1 MPETTDGA
9 LQAVMTRRSES
20 HLADPAPTQEDL
32 AQILQAA
39 TTVPDHGHLQPWRL
53 VVVSGDARGAFGDA
67 LAAVA
72 RRHDRRLDDRK
83 AAKIR
88 SKAFEAPML
97 VALAAR
103 IREKRGVP
111 PWEQVAS
118 AACTGYVMTLAA
130 HELGLGA
137 IWKTSPFL
145 DGKEMRKVLDLRR
158 ADVPLGWVNLGRH
171 VKPARSRARAD
182 LGAVVR
188 VLGVDGTPRPYET

>member
-1 MPETTDGA
+1 MVDTKDEMLA
-9 LQAVMTRRSES
+9 AVMTRRSES
-20 HLADPAPTQEDL
+20 RLADPAPSDEEL
-32 AQILQAA
+32 AQILRAA

-53 VVVSGDARGAFGDA
+53 VVVRDDARAAFGDA
-67 LAAVA
+67 LAATA
-72 RRHDRRLDDRK
+72 RRHDGSLDDRR

-88 SKAFEAPML
+88 SKAFEAPLL

-111 PWEQVAS
+111 PWEQIAS

-145 DGKEMRKVLDLRR
+145 DGKEIRKVLDLTKGD
-158 ADVPLGWVNLGRH
+158 APLGWVNLGRH
-171 VKPARSRARAD
+171 VKPARSRPDID
-182 LGAVVR
+182 LAPIVR
-188 VLGVDGTPRPYET
+188 VLGTDGTPRPYQS